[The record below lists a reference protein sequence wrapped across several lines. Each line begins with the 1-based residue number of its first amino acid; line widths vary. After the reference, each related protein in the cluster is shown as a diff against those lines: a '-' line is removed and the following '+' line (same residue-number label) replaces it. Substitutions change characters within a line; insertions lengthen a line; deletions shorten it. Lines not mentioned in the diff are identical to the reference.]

1 MENSSGLYTLKIL
14 LLEQVYCSYLKVVV
28 VLVFSNCSLSCGLSK
43 LVQWFPQP
51 LMLDVACHIWWM
63 AYATWGIGW
72 CNECS
77 GNISHMANNIL
88 SLGTTTRVAFL
99 VSGSKISYLVIS
111 CPILSPEDFFNILSS
126 GVWSFQVTDFISLNS
141 LLAQGVHPS
150 SVGASLQGEVLMI
163 LIALTISHMTHVCY
177 LALATCVQCFYLQA
191 DMTHVCYLADVRNID
206 HVCAQYCSC
215 YI

>member
-1 MENSSGLYTLKIL
+1 
-14 LLEQVYCSYLKVVV
+14 
-28 VLVFSNCSLSCGLSK
+28 
-43 LVQWFPQP
+43 
-51 LMLDVACHIWWM
+51 MLDVACHIWWM
-63 AYATWGIGW
+63 TYATWGIGW

-150 SVGASLQGEVLMI
+150 SVGASLQELYIFSPLICKAQHFTWCHHQTSYWVEKHNALPWMGLPRRGHHWSFTLCFLYAWEQHTRQGEQWANIRGTTSADLLLSLLLSVVDGRGM
-163 LIALTISHMTHVCY
+163 ALPHAASCLPSSS
-177 LALATCVQCFYLQA
+177 LA
-191 DMTHVCYLADVRNID
+191 
-206 HVCAQYCSC
+206 
-215 YI
+215 